1 MKQQK
6 LIQDYVKLSDSS
18 LNFKAKTVVLSL
30 TGNINFPV
38 MTPTIADFT
47 ITQTNF
53 SNALEKATSGDR
65 QLIALKNQ
73 AKDELL
79 NAMRQLAMDVDAQAN
94 GDKALLISSGFDL
107 GSSGDSGSVLGLPS
121 DFKILDGM
129 NAGELKFS
137 CKRAVNAISYILE
150 YTDELPTPET
160 QWKIQPSSTR
170 ELTVRGL
177 RSGVRIYGRMKA
189 VGRKGQEANS
199 DQSSRVVQ

>member
-6 LIQDYVKLSDSS
+6 LIQDYAKFSDSS

-30 TGNINFPV
+30 TGNLNFPV
-38 MTPTIADFT
+38 MTPTIANFT
-47 ITQTNF
+47 IIQTNF
-53 SNALEKATSGDR
+53 SDALEKATSGDR

-107 GSSGDSGSVLGLPS
+107 GSSGDSTSVLGLPS
-121 DFKILDGM
+121 DFKISDGI

-137 CKRAVNAISYILE
+137 CKRAVNAVSYILE
-150 YTDELPTPET
+150 YTDELPTEET

-177 RSGVRIYGRMKA
+177 HSGIRIYGRMKA

>member
-6 LIQDYVKLSDSS
+6 LIQDYAKFSDSS

-30 TGNINFPV
+30 TGNLNFPV
-38 MTPTIADFT
+38 MTPTIAEFT

-73 AKDELL
+73 AKDDLL
-79 NAMRQLAMDVDAQAN
+79 NAMRQLSMDVDAQAN

-107 GSSGDSGSVLGLPS
+107 GSSGDSTSVLGLPS
-121 DFKILDGM
+121 DFKISDGI

-137 CKRAVNAISYILE
+137 CKRAVNAVSYILE
-150 YTDELPTPET
+150 YTDELPTEET

-177 RSGVRIYGRMKA
+177 HSGIRIYGRMKA

>member
-121 DFKILDGM
+121 DFKISDGI

-137 CKRAVNAISYILE
+137 CKRAVNAVSYILE
-150 YTDELPTPET
+150 YTDELPSPDT

>member
-121 DFKILDGM
+121 DFKISDGI

-137 CKRAVNAISYILE
+137 CKKAVNAVSYILE
-150 YTDELPTPET
+150 YTDELPTPDT

>member
-18 LNFKAKTVVLSL
+18 LNFKAKTVVISL
-30 TGNINFPV
+30 TGNSNFPV

-47 ITQTNF
+47 IIQTNF
-53 SNALEKATSGDR
+53 SDALEKAISGDR
-65 QLIALKNQ
+65 KLIALKNQ

-107 GSSGDSGSVLGLPS
+107 GSSGDSTSVLGIPS
-121 DFKILDGM
+121 DFKILDGI

-137 CKRAVNAISYILE
+137 CKKAVNAVSYILE
-150 YTDELPTPET
+150 YTDELPTEET